1 MRRRI
6 IGAGLA
12 VVVAALWLPGC
23 TSAGDTCMPAPL
35 ELSDD
40 SVRIGTTVTLSA
52 GPASCGLADLP
63 GTYRLWYEEYDGRW
77 DLGSVDVDEDGAFS
91 TSIVVPTSAT
101 PGNHQV
107 VVLGSVYDACL
118 ELQGASC
125 VGYSVPVT
133 VRP

>member
-12 VVVAALWLPGC
+12 VVVTALWLPGC

-40 SVRIGTTVTLSA
+40 TVRIGTTVTLSA
-52 GPASCGLADLP
+52 GPVACGLPDLP
-63 GTYRLWYEEYDGRW
+63 GTYRISYQERGGLW
-77 DLGSVDVDEDGAFS
+77 DLGNADVDEDGAFS

-101 PGNHQV
+101 PGIHQV
-107 VVLGSVYDACL
+107 VVLGSAYDACL